1 MTSSKSA
8 KTSGS
13 VSDKIGVI
21 FLCADFTYCTENT
34 FDDFVYKVKT
44 EGLIFW

>member
-13 VSDKIGVI
+13 VSDKIGAI
-21 FLCADFTYCTENT
+21 F
-34 FDDFVYKVKT
+34 FVLISPTVLKIPLMNLSTKLKLKV
-44 EGLIFW
+44 